1 MARRATLVLAA
12 ALLCLAPV
20 AAEAALAPYLGTF
33 EGFGIGEVGAPN
45 SLSLDGWLAYGN
57 VFNGTT
63 WVYGYGP
70 YPAPNDGAAFCAV
83 TSGQGGDQQ
92 GTNQLAVYS
101 DYNNQSPQGHATG
114 YRVEA
119 NVYHEYTVE
128 AADVGTT
135 WKLQFDAKHG
145 DWSGALF
152 NPTAVA
158 FIKTIDPNNGW
169 AMTNFIT
176 VNTTAIPETWNTYSI
191 TIDVI
196 PALVGQFMQFGFAS
210 NATYNDPTVV
220 FYDNIVWDED
230 NATGVGD
237 GPLAGGLALGAAA
250 PNPFQRSTRVAFAMP
265 QRGSADVSVYDV
277 TGRRV
282 ATLFQGEAQAGP
294 HSATWDGRASD
305 GSLAPSGVYRVVLQS
320 AAGRQSR
327 GIVLRR

>member
-20 AAEAALAPYLGTF
+20 AAEAALTPYLGTF

-45 SLSLDGWLAYGN
+45 SLSLDGWLVYGN
-57 VFNGTT
+57 VFNGTV
-63 WVYGYGP
+63 WAYGYGP

-83 TSGQGGDQQ
+83 TTGQGGDLQ

-101 DYNNQSPQGHATG
+101 DYNNQGAHGTG
-114 YRVEA
+114 QRVEA
-119 NVYHEYTVE
+119 NVYHEQTVE

-145 DWSGALF
+145 DWSAALYD
-152 NPTAVA
+152 PTAAA
-158 FIKTIDPNNGW
+158 FIKTIDPNNGYQ
-169 AMTNFIT
+169 MTNFIT

-196 PALVGQFMQFGFAS
+196 PALVGQFMQFGFMS

-220 FYDNIVWDED
+220 FYDNIVWDIY
-230 NATGVGD
+230 NPTGVGD
-237 GPLAGGLALGAAA
+237 GPLAGALQLGAAA
-250 PNPFQRSTRVAFAMP
+250 PNPFQGSTRVTYALP
-265 QRGSADVSVYDV
+265 QRGAADLSIFDI
-277 TGRRV
+277 TGRHV
-282 ATLFQGEAQAGP
+282 ATLFHGEAEPGQ

-305 GSLAPSGVYRVVLQS
+305 GSLAPSGVYRCVVQT

-327 GIVLRR
+327 ALVLSR